1 MTLKDQIAADIESVF
16 LNLDECAEEVDFD
29 GAKIRAVVE
38 EIRAEP
44 FGSPGT
50 GGNIRSEGVFGRTKT
65 LQTSEA
71 YFPSPPLNGDRVRVD
86 GKLWTVSKAAPEG
99 GMLVIVL
106 KAVGS

>member
-1 MTLKDQIAADIESVF
+1 MTLKDQIAADIDPVF
-16 LNLDECAEEVDFD
+16 LNLDECADEVDFD

-44 FGSPGT
+44 FGISKT
-50 GGNIRSEGVFGRTKT
+50 DGNIRSEGVFGRMKT
-65 LQTSEA
+65 LYSSVE

-86 GKLWTVSKAAPEG
+86 GELWTVSKAALEG
-99 GMLVIVL
+99 GMLVLVL